1 MCNVHVWTVCMGH
14 SVTSRGQESGSA
26 FSVQNTDKE
35 VYIEYLPLVAKGYKK
50 LKVKDLQYSCFL
62 IACLYLY
69 PIQHTCISTL
79 FLSIPYSI
87 SQLHDISMLLQLK
100 VHVCVNWTLTG
111 FYTH

>member
-1 MCNVHVWTVCMGH
+1 MGH
-14 SVTSRGQESGSA
+14 SITSKGQESGSA

-50 LKVKDLQYSCFL
+50 LEGERSTVQLLLDRSL
-62 IACLYLY
+62 IY
-69 PIQHTCISTL
+69 IQSNIQCTCISAL

-100 VHVCVNWTLTG
+100 VHVCVNWTLTA